1 MYKKFKFLIAF
12 IAFFSLFVPN
22 DTIAESTPTKGNRLQ
37 TVKLQLKWKHQFQFA
52 GYYAAIQKGYYKE
65 AGLNVEL
72 IEPHGDEDPTNA
84 VFTQKADF
92 GISTSDIVLARSK
105 GMPAVVL
112 ASIFQH
118 SPQVIVASTQS
129 KIGNVHDLVGKT
141 VMIEPQAADIIT
153 YLNDEGVGLNRLK
166 VVSHNYDI
174 NQLLSGEIDATS
186 AYVTDEPFLLQKANF
201 DYTIIS
207 PLSGGIDFYGDV
219 LFTSEAMIKKSPA
232 VVEKFRQAS
241 LKGWKYA
248 MDNPAELIDLIYNKY
263 SKRHNKAHLQYEAN
277 EMKRFVM
284 SDVVEI
290 GYSNPGRWENIIAIY
305 QKLGLIKMDFD
316 STGMLYSFYQKPEIY
331 FPWGL
336 LALTASVMAVLIFL
350 VLFFSSLNGKL
361 KREIV
366 IREKI
371 QEELEAANE
380 EIRKDIENR
389 KATEV
394 KLRKLTVAVEQ
405 SPLTIV
411 ITDTDGKLD
420 YTNPNFTKLT
430 GYTYQE
436 VEGKSSSILKSGK
449 TEKGVFENL
458 WKTILAGEIWQGEFI
473 NKKKNGDEFF
483 EQATIAP
490 VFNSNGDVIS
500 YIAIKED
507 ITIRKKI
514 EQALK
519 ESEEHLKILNDT
531 KDKFFSIIAHDLRNL
546 FNVLTG
552 VSEILVI
559 NIDKYPKEK
568 IKDMSQTVFDTS
580 KATSVLLNNLLTWAS
595 LQTGG
600 IEPQFS
606 EVTPEKLIHT
616 AIQLCHS
623 QAETKQIQL
632 EAGLNYNEPILVDEQ
647 MINTV
652 LRNLLTNAIK
662 FTYPNGLVTVNAEL
676 YENKVL
682 FTVTDTGT
690 GIEEKHI
697 DTIFRIDNKLSKRGT
712 TNEQGSGLGLIL
724 CKEFVEKHNGTI
736 WVESE
741 MGKGSSFKF
750 TVPTG

>member
-1 MYKKFKFLIAF
+1 MAQI
-12 IAFFSLFVPN
+12 
-22 DTIAESTPTKGNRLQ
+22 TPTKSNRLQ

-52 GYYAAIQKGYYKE
+52 GYYAAIEKGYYKE
-65 AGLNVEL
+65 AGLKVEL
-72 IEPHGDEDPTNA
+72 IEPQGDEDPTHA
-84 VFTQKADF
+84 VFAQKADF

-118 SPQVIVASTQS
+118 SPQVIVASTKS

-153 YLNDEGVGLNRLK
+153 YLNDEGLNMNRLK
-166 VVSHNYDI
+166 IVSHNYDI
-174 NQLLSGEIDATS
+174 NQLLTGEIDATS

-219 LFTSEAMIKKSPA
+219 LFTSEAMINNSPE
-232 VVEKFRQAS
+232 VVEKFRKAS
-241 LKGWKYA
+241 LNGWKYA
-248 MDNPAELIDLIYNKY
+248 MDNPTEIIDLIYNKY
-263 SKRHNKAHLQYEAN
+263 SKRHDKAHLLYEAN
-277 EMKRFVM
+277 EMKRFIM
-284 SDVVEI
+284 PNVVEI
-290 GYSNPGRWENIIAIY
+290 GYSNPGRWEHIIATY
-305 QKLGLIKMDFD
+305 QKLGLIKKDFD
-316 STGMLYSFYQKPEIY
+316 STRMLYSYYQKPEMY
-331 FPWGL
+331 FPWGVL
-336 LALTASVMAVLIFL
+336 VLIVSVMAILLFL
-350 VLFFSSLNGKL
+350 VAFFSNLNGKL
-361 KREIV
+361 KKEIV
-366 IREKI
+366 MREKI
-371 QEELEAANE
+371 QEELVAANQ
-380 EIRKDIENR
+380 EIRNDIENR
-389 KATEV
+389 KVIEV

-411 ITDTDGKLD
+411 ITDTNGKLD
-420 YTNPNFTKLT
+420 YTNPTFTKLT

-436 VEGKSSSILKSGK
+436 VKGKSSSILKSGK
-449 TEKGVFENL
+449 TEKGIFENL

-473 NKKKNGDEFF
+473 NRKKNGDEFF

-490 VFNSNGDVIS
+490 VFNDTGDVIS

-507 ITIRKKI
+507 ITVRKKI

-519 ESEEHLKILNDT
+519 ESEERFKTLNDT

-552 VSEILVI
+552 VSEILLI

-580 KATSVLLNNLLTWAS
+580 KETYTLLDNLLTWAS

-600 IEPQFS
+600 IETHFC
-606 EVTPEKLIHT
+606 ETTPSKLIQT
-616 AIQLCHS
+616 AIQLCYS
-623 QAETKQIQL
+623 QAETKHIRL
-632 EAGLNYNEPILVDEQ
+632 ESVVKYNESIQVDEQ

-652 LRNLLTNAIK
+652 LRNLVTNAIK

-676 YENKVL
+676 YENKLL

-690 GIEEKHI
+690 GIENKHI
-697 DTIFRIDNKLSKRGT
+697 ETIFRIDNKLSKRGT
-712 TNEQGSGLGLIL
+712 TDEQGTGLGLIL

-736 WVESE
+736 WVESIV
-741 MGKGSSFKF
+741 GKGSSFKF
-750 TVPTG
+750 MLPIA

>member
-1 MYKKFKFLIAF
+1 MMAQAIT
-12 IAFFSLFVPN
+12 S
-22 DTIAESTPTKGNRLQ
+22 KGNRLR

-65 AGLNVEL
+65 AGLQVEL

-84 VFTQKADF
+84 VFAQKADF

-118 SPQVIVASTQS
+118 SPQVIVASAKS

-153 YLNDEGVGLNRLK
+153 YLNDEGVNMNKLK
-166 VVSHNYDI
+166 IVSHNYDI
-174 NQLLSGEIDATS
+174 NELLSGEIDATS

-219 LFTSEAMIKKSPA
+219 LFTSEQLIDKSPEL
-232 VVEKFRQAS
+232 VEKFLAAS

-263 SKRHNKAHLQYEAN
+263 SKRHDKAHLHYEAN

-284 SDVVEI
+284 PQVVEI
-290 GYSNPGRWENIIAIY
+290 GYSNPGRWEHIIATY
-305 QKLGLIKMDFD
+305 QKLGLIKKDFD
-316 STGMLYSFYQKPEIY
+316 STGMLYSYYQKPEIY

-350 VLFFSSLNGKL
+350 VVFFSNLNGKL
-361 KREIV
+361 KKEIV
-366 IREKI
+366 MREKI
-371 QEELEAANE
+371 QVELEAANQ
-380 EIRKDIENR
+380 EIRNDIENR

-411 ITDTDGKLD
+411 ITDTNGKLD
-420 YTNPNFTKLT
+420 YTNPNFTTLT

-436 VEGKSSSILKSGK
+436 VQGKSSSILKSGK
-449 TEKGVFENL
+449 TEKGIFENL

-473 NKKKNGDEFF
+473 NRKKNGDEFF

-490 VFNSNGDVIS
+490 VFNDSGDVIS

-507 ITIRKKI
+507 ITVRKKI

-519 ESEEHLKILNDT
+519 ESEERFKTLNDT

-552 VSEILVI
+552 VSEILLI
-559 NIDKYPKEK
+559 NIDKFPKEK
-568 IKDMSQTVFDTS
+568 IKDMNQTVFDTS
-580 KATSVLLNNLLTWAS
+580 KATSVLLDNLLTWAS

-600 IEPQFS
+600 IETNFS
-606 EVTPEKLIHT
+606 ETTPSKLIQT

-632 EAGLNYNEPILVDEQ
+632 ESLVKYNELIQVDEQ

-652 LRNLLTNAIK
+652 LRNLVTNAIK

-682 FTVTDTGT
+682 FTVSDTGT
-690 GIEEKHI
+690 GIENKHI
-697 DTIFRIDNKLSKRGT
+697 ETLFRIDNKLSKRGT
-712 TNEQGSGLGLIL
+712 TNEQGTGLGLIL

-736 WVESE
+736 WAESTI
-741 MGKGSSFKF
+741 GKGSSFKF
-750 TVPTG
+750 LLPIG